1 MEMYLEWLAFAPWW
15 QLHLFFSGGVA
26 LCEVLIKDFAR
37 QYTAENDVSIML
49 HGYAHSASCALK
61 YVIFV
66 SGLFHTALWQ
76 MAFRPDD
83 G

>member
-1 MEMYLEWLAFAPWW
+1 MEMYLEWLACA
-15 QLHLFFSGGVA
+15 LVAVALFFYCGVA
-26 LCEVLIKDFAR
+26 LCEVLDKDFAR
-37 QYTAENDVSIML
+37 QYTAENDVSVML
-49 HGYAHSASCALK
+49 HGYAHAASCALK

-66 SGLFHTALWQ
+66 LSIIQLLWQ